1 MGQIISASRIRI
13 WQPAALMCIMVII
26 FLIYLQLTVPIRV
39 MTPTLKSIIPVSR
52 HLNRSKHSKDWFLS
66 TCVNQDQ
73 LLSLENLPTVLGI
86 WKQSQ
91 DEECK
96 HVYEVFTGIFSV
108 QYNPAKIIIPS
119 SFESKVRNWLGRSEK
134 VFQESKNQSVIF
146 VYNEF
151 TREQN
156 AYNPIRG
163 KRPLPIPEE
172 PERLYVDRL
181 AKNTASTCDFCQYE
195 KFTAEE
201 PFGRIIS
208 NYSATAANTFKLDTW
223 HSLVL
228 TRTHHPLNWTMVQ
241 FADLYNTA
249 QKWFFRA
256 HIENAEYKFPSLIW
270 DLLPHAGA
278 SQIHPHLHVFLDRV
292 RYQGAMENWRT
303 AAREYAQKNKRDF
316 FQDMIDLHAMLGLS
330 VQYGKAIAF
339 ANLVPKKE
347 NEIVVISE
355 EPNEDF
361 SKLLYFVLRAFIDDM
376 QLLCFSSGVAYPSLD
391 SGKDEDRIP
400 VFARLVTRGAV
411 AEIRSDVSSL
421 ELFAATNANTDPFE
435 VIRVIQKSVE
445 KRSQMTK

>member
-1 MGQIISASRIRI
+1 MGQITLATQTRIRI
-13 WQPAALMCIMVII
+13 WKLAALMCLVVIV
-26 FLIYLQLTVPIRV
+26 FLFYMQLTVPIPL
-39 MTPTLKSIIPVSR
+39 TFKSIVPSSLP
-52 HLNRSKHSKDWFLS
+52 LNRSKHSKDWFLS
-66 TCVNQDQ
+66 ICVKQD
-73 LLSLENLPTVLGI
+73 LRLSLENLPAVLDI

-91 DEECK
+91 DKECN
-96 HVYEVFTGIFSV
+96 HVYAVFRGIFSV
-108 QYNPAKIIIPS
+108 QYNPAKIVIPS
-119 SFESKVRNWLGRSEK
+119 SFESKVRKWLGSSEK

-156 AYNPIRG
+156 TYNPIRG

-181 AKNTASTCDFCQYE
+181 AKDTASTCDFCQYE

-241 FADLYNTA
+241 FVDLYNTA
-249 QKWFFRA
+249 QKWFSRA
-256 HIENAEYKFPSLIW
+256 HIENTEYKFPSLIW

-316 FQDMIDLHAMLGLS
+316 FQDMIDVHALLGLS

-347 NEIVVISE
+347 NEIVVISQ

-361 SKLLYFVLRAFIDDM
+361 YKLLYFVLRAFIDDM
-376 QLLCFSSGVAYPSLD
+376 EKLCFSSGVAYPNLGSE
-391 SGKDEDRIP
+391 KIEDRIP

-435 VIRVIQKSVE
+435 VIRVIRKSVE
-445 KRSQMTK
+445 KRSKMTN